1 MSAPPASGAKRV
13 LSDLIEVPEAIHD
26 GDLVFKLAEGVDAGQ
41 SDALAQYVITDQ
53 LAGCFNEAL
62 DAVKGAL
69 AQNQSR
75 ATYLNGS
82 FGSGKSHFMAVF
94 NAVLRQNPAVR
105 DIPKMPAILDRHENW
120 LNGKRFIQVKSHL
133 VDAESV
139 ESAILGGYVRQV
151 RAEYPDA
158 PVPPVYRA
166 DGLLADARNLR
177 ATIGDEAFIDGLPEI
192 PEDGSA
198 EESSQWG
205 ASHWSSGRKWTPEL
219 LDQAFA
225 VPSGTDDEDAK
236 RLRLQLVSALLEHH
250 FTRYTDTVHGKAEA
264 FVTMD
269 EGLSIISRHAKEELG
284 CDAVILLLDEL
295 ILRFTAFIGKEW
307 QINEEVQKVAKL
319 VESSESHRP
328 APVIS
333 FVPRQRD
340 LRELV
345 GLGAGTA
352 GVDQTLKYWDG
363 RFGHIKLADG
373 NLTEVVRHRLL
384 RPKNESAADEIATAF
399 ENTRHASPEVKDALL
414 DSEGGDADSWEDFR
428 ALYPFTPAMLHVMVD
443 LSGALQRQRSA
454 LKLMRQL
461 MVNHRDSL
469 PVGQLVPLGAVFDVL
484 DDGEDRPFKDVL
496 SAEYTKIST
505 FYRQKVR
512 PWLLHRHELGEKEAA
527 NLDVRAPFRAE
538 DLLVKTLLLSGLA
551 PNVPALK
558 DLTASRLIGLNH
570 GIIRARRT
578 GQDIER
584 VADFFR
590 DLNGQFGEIRVG
602 NQTTNPTVSLNLLRV
617 DTESLMRQVY
627 SAANDHAL
635 NQLFKRLLWH
645 ELALEPGATRSE
657 VVWRGTRR
665 VVELDYGNVRS
676 EDRLHRERFVPDT
689 AGALRVVIDYPFDE
703 EDKHP
708 TDDRERVERLRD
720 EFSEPPATVAWLPNF
735 LSPARL
741 EDARRLL
748 MVENLL
754 QPGVIEQKAPD
765 WSSEDRREAA
775 AQLDNQRSQL
785 ETQLRG
791 LMRGAYGLVEP
802 NDTDYTSLIDGH
814 IHAFPPAANIRLEAG
829 SQFPAALERVCGQL
843 LSHLFPEHPD
853 LSAGGSSR
861 TPVRRQDLSAVLEAV
876 EAAQA
881 DKLQRYEPPKTALP
895 VLRRVAHELRIAQVS
910 EVFVLRDD
918 WMTALDKAARSAQA
932 DTTEI
937 RVRHLKEWIRDT
949 AEGSGLPDDVVDL
962 VVLVYAIQSDRAWMR
977 GGKRYTA
984 VGIGQLEGDIVLK
997 RQELPTAE
1005 DFDRANEL
1013 AAGIFNLPKQPV
1025 RNARAVQR
1033 LAEQL
1038 KEQANRWQAATESLL
1053 TELRK
1058 RAALLGLDEDAP
1070 RLATAKATHDLLRR
1084 MRGQAD
1090 DTELVTTLAHA
1101 ELSQEPQVY
1110 RASMDS
1116 ASAVAQ
1122 ALAAAQWQNIE
1133 ALAERAEQG
1142 GEHSRAAADLLN
1154 ELRQNA
1160 RNNEQQRR
1168 IATELERVGRE
1179 AFSLLVRKDPT
1190 PPTDPGPRPPE
1201 HVDRSDGKEQVTLP
1215 ETGEHT
1221 ATRRLSADDDPGE
1234 VIRALRNELG
1244 VGADAEVEI
1253 EITVRKTT

>member
-1 MSAPPASGAKRV
+1 MTAPPAPGAKRV
-13 LSDLIEVPEAIHD
+13 LSDLIEVPEEIHD
-26 GDLVFKLAEGVDAGQ
+26 GDFVFKLAAGVEEGQ
-41 SDALAQYVITDQ
+41 SEAIAQYVITDQ
-53 LAGCFNEAL
+53 LAECFSEAL
-62 DAVKGAL
+62 DAVKGSL

-94 NAVLRQNPAVR
+94 NAILRQNPAVR
-105 DIPKMPAILDRHENW
+105 DIPRMPALLDRHENW

-133 VDAESV
+133 VDAESI

-177 ATIGDEAFIDGLPEI
+177 ATLGDDAFIAGLPALSDDGSGDEQ
-192 PEDGSA
+192 
-198 EESSQWG
+198 QWG
-205 ASHWSSGRKWTPEL
+205 QWATSRTWTPEL

-225 VPSGTDDEDAK
+225 VPSGTDDKDAA
-236 RLRLQLVSALLEHH
+236 RLRLQLVSALLHHH
-250 FTRYTDTVHGKAEA
+250 FTRYADTVHGSAEA

-269 EGLSIISRHAKEELG
+269 EGLSIISRHAKDELG

-295 ILRFTAFIGKEW
+295 ILRFTRFIGKESV
-307 QINEEVQKVAKL
+307 INEEVQRVAKL

-384 RPKNESAADEIATAF
+384 RPKNDSAAAEIATAF
-399 ENTRHASPEVKDALL
+399 ENTRNASPEVKDALL
-414 DSEGGDADSWEDFR
+414 DTEGGDADSWEDFR
-428 ALYPFTPAMLHVMVD
+428 ALYPFTPALLHVMVD

-469 PVGQLVPLGAVFDVL
+469 PVGQLVPLGALFDVL

-496 SAEYTKIST
+496 SAEYTKISS

-512 PWLLHRHELGEKEAA
+512 PWLLHRHDLRDADAA

-570 GIIRARRT
+570 GIVRARRT

-635 NQLFKRLLWH
+635 NQLFKRLLWQ
-645 ELALEPGATRSE
+645 ELALDAGATRTE

-689 AGALRVVIDYPFDE
+689 AGALRVVVDYPFDE

-708 TDDRERVERLRD
+708 SDDRERIERLRE

-775 AQLDNQRSQL
+775 AQLDNQRAQL

-802 NDTDYTSLIDGH
+802 NETDYTSFIDSH
-814 IHAFPPAANIRLEAG
+814 IHAFPPAASISLEAG
-829 SQFPAALERVCGQL
+829 SQFPAALERVCGKL
-843 LSHLFPEHPD
+843 LTHMHPEHPD
-853 LSAGGSSR
+853 LSSGGSSR

-881 DKLQRYEPPKTALP
+881 DRLQRYEPPKTALP

-962 VVLVYAIQSDRAWMR
+962 LVLVYAIQSDRAWMR

-997 RQELPTAE
+997 RQELPSAG
-1005 DFDRANEL
+1005 DFERANER
-1013 AAGIFNLPKQPV
+1013 ANGIFKLPKQPV

-1070 RLATAKATHDLLRR
+1070 RIATAKATHDLLKR
-1084 MRGQAD
+1084 MRGLAD
-1090 DTELVTTLAHA
+1090 DTELVTALARA
-1101 ELSQEPQVY
+1101 ELSQEPKVY
-1110 RASMDS
+1110 RDSMDS

-1142 GEHSRAAADLLN
+1142 GEHAEEAAQLL
-1154 ELRQNA
+1154 EGLRQNA

-1168 IATELERVGRE
+1168 IATELEKVGRE
-1179 AFSLLVRKDPT
+1179 AFSLLVRKPQPT
-1190 PPTDPGPRPPE
+1190 GPGPKPPE
-1201 HVDRSDGKEQVTLP
+1201 PVDRPNGKQQVTLP

-1221 ATRRLSADDDPGE
+1221 ATRRLSAQDDPAD
-1234 VIRALRNELG
+1234 VIRTLRQELG
-1244 VGADAEVEI
+1244 VDADAEI
-1253 EITVRKTT
+1253 EITVRVIK